1 MTKNKN
7 IVDTL
12 NVNIDG
18 ESYEVFRIK
27 NDSNGN
33 PRYVIHFIQ
42 FDIALEDYD
51 KINTLYGFIKYRSKW
66 FGGGIVF
73 QSYNVESDLKYMID
87 KVNTVNKKRGEK

>member
-18 ESYEVFRIK
+18 ENYEVFRIK

-42 FDIALEDYD
+42 FDIASEDYD
-51 KINTLYGFIKYRSKW
+51 NINKLYGFTKYRAKW

-73 QSYNVESDLKYMID
+73 QSYNVESDLKYMIE
-87 KVNTVNKKRGEK
+87 KVNTVNEKEVKK